1 VTVFVDTSAFY
12 ATADRGDSSH
22 ARATALLSGAE
33 SRVTSDHVIVE
44 LWLLTRGRGGHAVAE
59 ASILALRAS
68 GIAIESVLPADLEA
82 AWETG
87 RAFPDQTFSLVDRT
101 SFAVMQRLG
110 VNRVISFDDDFAV
123 YRYGPRRERAF
134 ELLR

>member
-1 VTVFVDTSAFY
+1 MTVFVDTSAFY
-12 ATADRGDSSH
+12 AAGDRGDSSH
-22 ARATALLSGAE
+22 ARATALLSGDEA
-33 SRVTSDHVIVE
+33 RVTSDHVIVE
-44 LWLLTRGRGGHAVAE
+44 LWLLTQGRAGHAVAE
-59 ASILALRAS
+59 GSISALRAS

-82 AWETG
+82 ACETG

-101 SFAVMQRLG
+101 SFAVMQRLSLD
-110 VNRVISFDDDFAV
+110 RVISFDDDFAI